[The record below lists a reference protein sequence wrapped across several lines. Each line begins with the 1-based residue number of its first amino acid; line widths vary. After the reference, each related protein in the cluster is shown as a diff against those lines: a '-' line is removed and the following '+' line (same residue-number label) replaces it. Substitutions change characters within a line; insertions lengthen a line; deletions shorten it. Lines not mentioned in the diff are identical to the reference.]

1 MNYRIL
7 SLQEIVDSLIIVI
20 SKSIHLAVLL
30 DRKSALF
37 SFGPLQQVTYNRLPT
52 IRVFVTCMNS
62 HVFSSFLTR
71 ILKQTMRTRCFCPTK
86 VFFFPVIVKTP
97 AIFSPSQT
105 GEKQEDVL
113 GGSHKVS

>member
-7 SLQEIVDSLIIVI
+7 RLQEIVDSLIIVI

-52 IRVFVTCMNS
+52 ILYVCLLHALTVTFSHLFYIDIEANDNKLASCPLCHSVCFVLM
-62 HVFSSFLTR
+62 
-71 ILKQTMRTRCFCPTK
+71 
-86 VFFFPVIVKTP
+86 
-97 AIFSPSQT
+97 
-105 GEKQEDVL
+105 
-113 GGSHKVS
+113 